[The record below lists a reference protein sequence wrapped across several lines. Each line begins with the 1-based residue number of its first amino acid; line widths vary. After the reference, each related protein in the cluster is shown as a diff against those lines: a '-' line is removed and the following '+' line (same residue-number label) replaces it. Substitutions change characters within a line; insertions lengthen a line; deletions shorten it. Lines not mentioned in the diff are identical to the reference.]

1 MQRKITTKSF
11 SKKILLL
18 AYMDRFFPFWGAK
31 KYFFFKN
38 SPTFTQ
44 ILKCVSNTTPIKHL
58 KRRAERRTKPSLSD
72 PSDYSWGSKKKSE
85 WKRKN
90 SFICVIYQ
98 VFFTSSAH
106 CLVRK
111 SAHYHLFPKRWWN
124 YHDNRKQFRGAP
136 ELSTSNNLSTSSFD
150 IDFDSAHKTC
160 SGFTILFV
168 YINSF
173 FVSHQN
179 THAPAQ

>member
-1 MQRKITTKSF
+1 M
-11 SKKILLL
+11 
-18 AYMDRFFPFWGAK
+18 GAK

-106 CLVRK
+106 CLLRK

-124 YHDNRKQFRGAP
+124 YHDNRNFGVHPNWVQVITCPQVPLTLTLIQHTKRAQGSPFCLFMSTFFLFLIKIRMRQLSNSSDYNMRRGK
-136 ELSTSNNLSTSSFD
+136 LVGS
-150 IDFDSAHKTC
+150 IDLACLEKIS
-160 SGFTILFV
+160 
-168 YINSF
+168 
-173 FVSHQN
+173 Q
-179 THAPAQ
+179 